1 MDGGTNW
8 HTQLFKQ
15 IWTSLHLYFCIV
27 IPQIKVWWWILGK
40 MRPLDTALLLF
51 KVRKDAQSICH
62 GGGGL
67 WLLFEGWCMAGWL
80 LSEGLQCWYNDTL
93 LPATARAGRLKPDL
107 GPGAVPGPGHHDSV
121 THIRDAECGPPHV
134 ITSWH
139 TQPPSSDRQIQQI
152 EISTTKYVVN
162 LY

>member
-1 MDGGTNW
+1 MNQFASLFLYSYTANKSLVMDIRQNEATGHSTVTGQSTKGC
-8 HTQLFKQ
+8 TE
-15 IWTSLHLYFCIV
+15 HLS
-27 IPQIKVWWWILGK
+27 WW
-40 MRPLDTALLLF
+40 R
-51 KVRKDAQSICH
+51 
-62 GGGGL
+62 